1 MRKIFYGIIIGVL
14 IVFVL
19 RYCEHQKDN
28 REQLEAGTAL
38 IQKELNNVGKLVV
51 TEGSY
56 AQVFTY
62 EDSKNLYAGL
72 INVSKKALVIVNAE
86 ASISYDLGL
95 IETHIDEEARTVTI
109 TKIPQPEL
117 KIDPNI
123 EYYDIQQDY
132 LHQFSAADYNL
143 IKDRIEASL
152 RKKIEASQLVSN
164 AENRLISE
172 LQKLYIVTSAMGWTL
187 KYGEQPIRDAD
198 DFGNFRQLPD

>member
-38 IQKELNNVGKLVV
+38 IQKELKNVGKLVV

-86 ASISYDLGL
+86 ATISYDLSL
-95 IETHIDEEARTVTI
+95 IETRIDEQARTVFI

-117 KIDPNI
+117 KINPNI

-152 RKKIEASQLVSN
+152 RKKIKASQLVSN

-172 LQKLYIVTSAMGWTL
+172 LQKLYIVTNSMGWTL
-187 KYGEQPIRDAD
+187 KYNEQPIRNEE
-198 DFGNFRQLPD
+198 DFSNFRQLPD